1 MTNSEDKQSQEQP
14 RTTSQVRM
22 VSIDEDM
29 AGQRIDNFLMRE
41 IKGVPRSLIYRLVR
55 TGQVRINGKRCKPL
69 QKLAAG
75 DQVRVPPVRDKKKDE
90 AEPGRA
96 PRHGVPSDAQLKM
109 IEACVI
115 EEDDCFVAIDK
126 PTGLASHGGSGVS
139 FGAIELMRA
148 ARPHQTLEL
157 VHRLDRDTSGVLL
170 LAKKRSALREVQKE
184 IREGRV
190 EKRYLALMSGRISQ
204 RPFNIE
210 VPLDVNKQ
218 SQGMVRV
225 SERGK
230 YALSRVRWVD
240 WVGGHSLAEITIET
254 GRTHQI
260 RVHAKHVEHPLLGDD
275 KYGDFAL
282 NRQVKPLGLKRTF
295 LHAAY
300 LAFAMNDGGRE
311 YHISAPMPED
321 LQNVIERLKAIPVK
335 NQRQRRAEK
344 YAIRKHAP
352 RKTSRGR
359 RSPKK

>member
-1 MTNSEDKQSQEQP
+1 MTNQENKHEPGQP
-14 RTTSQVRM
+14 TPTSRVRL
-22 VSIDEDM
+22 VSISEDM

-69 QKLAAG
+69 QKLAEG
-75 DQVRVPPVRDKKKDE
+75 DVVRVPPVRDKKQSDQ
-90 AEPGRA
+90 ADVVSRQ
-96 PRHGVPSDAQLKM
+96 GVPSDAQIKM

-148 ARPHQTLEL
+148 ARPYQTLEL

-218 SQGMVRV
+218 TQGIVRV

-282 NRQVKPLGLKRTF
+282 NRTLKPLGLKRTF

-321 LQNVIERLKAIPVK
+321 LQQVIERLKAIPVK

-344 YAIRKHAP
+344 YAIRKHASRKTGRVRRPP
-352 RKTSRGR
+352 RK
-359 RSPKK
+359 

>member
-1 MTNSEDKQSQEQP
+1 
-14 RTTSQVRM
+14 M
-22 VSIDEDM
+22 VSISEDM

-69 QKLAAG
+69 QKLAEG
-75 DQVRVPPVRDKKKDE
+75 DQVRVPPVRDKQD
-90 AEPGRA
+90 A
-96 PRHGVPSDAQLKM
+96 PSSDRESQQGVPSEAQLKM

-139 FGAIELMRA
+139 FGVIELMRA
-148 ARPHQTLEL
+148 ARPHQKTLEL

-210 VPLDVNKQ
+210 VPLDVNSKKT
-218 SQGMVRV
+218 QGLVRV

-240 WVGGHSLAEITIET
+240 WVGGHSLAEVSIQT

-260 RVHAKHVEHPLLGDD
+260 RVHAKHIEHPLLGDD

-282 NRQVKPLGLKRTF
+282 NKTLKPLGLKRTF

-321 LQNVIERLKAIPVK
+321 LHTVIERLKAIPVK
-335 NQRQRRAEK
+335 NQRQKRAEK
-344 YAIRKHAP
+344 YAIHKRAP
-352 RKTSRGR
+352 RKNSRGR
-359 RSPKK
+359 RPPKK